1 MKMNETIMQN
11 AVGNLL
17 KYGVWIVLS
26 VGIVGGLIF
35 LSTHA
40 DATVDYRDFVENDRS
55 IFEVLREIAV
65 GISEMDGASIIY
77 LAIILLFLTP
87 FVRLILSLISF
98 ILEKDLMYV
107 LITLIVL
114 IIICCS
120 VYFGYAH

>member
-1 MKMNETIMQN
+1 MNETIMQN